1 VKYYKMMVEY
11 HTVEKEAWDI
21 CNCYYKIYDTTLTR
35 ADPPALQD
43 AFESCII
50 FLLLSPH
57 DNHQMD
63 MCHRLRLLLTK
74 ESETASVF
82 TFTLSPVFLLAL
94 TLFTTKEII
103 PYPFAGQDE
112 LERHPC
118 LARHAVSLDAAG
130 PAHDAGSSTAMA
142 VAAMAVGPA
151 HWSRLLR
158 TRVVQHNLRTVAAY
172 YQRIHTTRLADL
184 VGLTRDELEEHLSE
198 IAETSPEFI
207 ALSKGSKGR
216 KSESKGGTDLSA
228 GVGSTGVVGMYVKV
242 DRPAGIITFKRPRA
256 PEAVLSDWSSDV
268 TQMMRLMESTCHLI
282 NREIMV
288 HKA

>member
-1 VKYYKMMVEY
+1 MMVEY

-21 CNCYYKIYDTTLTR
+21 CNCYFKIYDTALTR
-35 ADPPALQD
+35 ADPQALQD
-43 AFESCII
+43 AFESCIT

-82 TFTLSPVFLLAL
+82 TFALSQVFLLAL
-94 TLFTTKEII
+94 TLFTTNEII
-103 PYPFAGQDE
+103 PYPFVGQDE

-118 LARHAVSLDAAG
+118 LARHAVSLDA
-130 PAHDAGSSTAMA
+130 PAPAQAASSTAAA
-142 VAAMAVGPA
+142 VAAMPVGPA
-151 HWSRLLR
+151 HWARLLR
-158 TRVVQHNLRTVAAY
+158 TRVVQHNLRTAATY
-172 YQRIHTTRLADL
+172 YQRIHTARLAEL
-184 VGLTRDELEEHLSE
+184 VGLTREELEEHLSE

-207 ALSKGSKGR
+207 ALSKGTKGR
-216 KSESKGGTDLSA
+216 KGENKGGTDLSA

-268 TQMMRLMESTCHLI
+268 SQMMRLMESTCHLI
-282 NREIMV
+282 NREVMV